1 MLILQPMQVHDKG
14 KMKVIENPKDLS
26 GALLLFCW
34 VKGDDP
40 NQTFALRIASTQTIG
55 DLKNAIKGKKQSK
68 FRDVGADTLK
78 IWKVSVSY

>member
-1 MLILQPMQVHDKG
+1 MQVHDKG
-14 KMKVIENPKDLS
+14 KMKAIENPKDLS

-68 FRDVGADTLK
+68 FRDVDADTLK